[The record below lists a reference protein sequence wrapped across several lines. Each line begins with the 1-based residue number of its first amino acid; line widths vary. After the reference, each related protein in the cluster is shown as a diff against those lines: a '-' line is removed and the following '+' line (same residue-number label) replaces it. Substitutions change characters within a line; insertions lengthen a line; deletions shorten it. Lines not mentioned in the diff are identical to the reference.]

1 MEVLGVLEILGK
13 CLFIF
18 EFCFEIDI
26 IKVVMGSVLVYCIIM
41 YIMFGIFNLRSVG
54 IIWFMTYGRIIW
66 FVFICFMFG
75 WIGLNRGRVFT
86 CFLIMGRVC
95 KICSVRRL
103 FAGFILGFIG
113 LLGFERD
120 EKDYIFI

>member
-1 MEVLGVLEILGK
+1 
-13 CLFIF
+13 
-18 EFCFEIDI
+18 
-26 IKVVMGSVLVYCIIM
+26 
-41 YIMFGIFNLRSVG
+41 
-54 IIWFMTYGRIIW
+54 
-66 FVFICFMFG
+66 MFG
-75 WIGLNRGRVFT
+75 WIGLNRGRVFI

-120 EKDYIFI
+120 EKDYIFICYIVIYIYFYIWKLVIVLMYWCCLINDMKDF